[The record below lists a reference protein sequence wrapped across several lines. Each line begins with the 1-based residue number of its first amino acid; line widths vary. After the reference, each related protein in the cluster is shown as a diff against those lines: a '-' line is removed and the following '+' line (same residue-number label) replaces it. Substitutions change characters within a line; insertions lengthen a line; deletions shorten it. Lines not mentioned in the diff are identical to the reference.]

1 MATKNYLSLQRLQE
15 YDALIK
21 AKILADDAS
30 TLAAAKKYTEDEIK
44 KVVDGEVTKA
54 TAAEKLSTPRNIA
67 LSGDATGSVAFDG
80 SADVTIEV
88 AVTDNSHNH
97 TIENVSGL
105 TEVLANKSESDHKH
119 DDAYYSK
126 TLGEGLKSTLDEVKE
141 DVDAFFKDAT
151 ISEAAKDTLKEI
163 QDYITSDAQAA
174 EQMLLSIASKADSE
188 HYHEVV
194 EINDFGTAVRSVKV
208 KNADSADAA
217 TKATQDGNG
226 KVIADTYAE
235 KATTLDGYGITNAYT
250 KGEADTAISN
260 AITTYDGEW
269 SEVTAAQIN
278 ALFAEQ
284 A

>member
-44 KVVDGEVTKA
+44 KVVAGEVTKA

-88 AVTDNSHNH
+88 AVADNSHNH
-97 TIENVSGL
+97 TIANVSGL
-105 TEVLANKSESDHKH
+105 TEALAGKSDSTHNH

-163 QDYITSDAQAA
+163 QEYITSDAQAA
-174 EQMLLSIASKADSE
+174 EQMLLSIAGKADAE
-188 HYHEVV
+188 HYHEVT

-208 KNADSADAA
+208 KNADAADAA

-235 KATTLDGYGITNAYT
+235 KATTLSGYGITNAYT

-269 SEVTAAQIN
+269 SEVTSDQIAN
-278 ALFAEQ
+278 LFAE
-284 A
+284 